1 MRRLEHLRLI
11 LEINILTN
19 YITLLSLKF
28 YFYIIHLPP
37 PYPPSRTGGG
47 SATRARP
54 LGLGS
59 VVPRWGDPVCLG
71 AGGFSMAA

>member
-37 PYPPSRTGGG
+37 PYPPFGGC
-47 SATRARP
+47 ATRARP

-59 VVPRWGDPVCLG
+59 VAPRWGDPVCLG